1 MDELSAGREP
11 HVGRRRCVGR
21 DRSRRRRDAIVTSDR
36 RDIER
41 LVSSLKEEVAIVAI

>member
-1 MDELSAGREP
+1 MSCRLGA
-11 HVGRRRCVGR
+11 
-21 DRSRRRRDAIVTSDR
+21 SRTSDVVDASVVTGAAARRDAIVTSDR